1 MMEERVIYIIFGSSG
16 QYEDYNEWVHNC
28 YLDKDIAEEI
38 KDKLNE
44 ELDKIANNPKFLDD
58 NYRIPENDTDG
69 ESQLYDEWVE
79 TIDQQLYHIQEG
91 IIKDFYYTNRNES
104 IDKLID

>member
-1 MMEERVIYIIFGSSG
+1 MMEEKVIYIIFGSSG
-16 QYEDYNEWVHNC
+16 QYDDYSEWVYNC

-44 ELDKIANNPKFLDD
+44 ELDKIANNPKFSDD
-58 NYRIPENDTDG
+58 NYHIPENDNC
-69 ESQLYDEWVE
+69 EELQLYGEWLE
-79 TIDQQLYHIQEG
+79 AIDQQLYHIQESV
-91 IIKDFYYTNRNES
+91 IKDFYYTNRNES

>member
-16 QYEDYNEWVHNC
+16 QYEDYTDWVHNC

-38 KDKLNE
+38 KDKLNG

-58 NYRIPENDTDG
+58 NYDISENDTDE
-69 ESQLYDEWVE
+69 ESQLYYEWREAV
-79 TIDQQLYHIQEG
+79 DQQLYRIQES